1 MITQTD
7 VKMPT
12 SNPNQILPT
21 QIKVTTSTTNNDTV
35 KNIVVPTNAGKDY
48 FKPLDVTQYVAEIA
62 HKGQHLGG
70 LSVGL
75 KDGQYP
81 VNVTWDKEGFSK
93 NVGQIGQ
100 MWTKSWN
107 NFIDADQWKDMGMD
121 ILDTIVTDLFSDNAS
136 VLSPHDIAKKYENR
150 RANFESTYLNGNDY
164 NIENN
169 TNIATSTIKRDI
181 QLATTVTIMPT
192 IKTVVQGEPVVSIT
206 NENVEND
213 IIENTSTEIIDG
225 EDLAFNLD
233 ALSISDSSHITNL
246 KRAVSVFTDNLKQN
260 IDDVKSEQYVSDPDL
275 GESDGDE
282 LLRKDGQIWAP
293 GKLNGFVQKKL
304 STLKSVSPSITTE
317 GNENANYITVA
328 EYRRPPYETIERLI
342 KLDPDFLKHRFDAYF
357 LWGDPRTNDF
367 EDLFSKINT
376 DKEFAHLTP
385 YEKAVLSKEA
395 FAVRFCNI
403 NIPLTKNKE
412 FVLKFEQTEIRKVS
426 TTKEKR
432 KKAKFSLRLDNS
444 LVFADQFQA
453 MAGRNVTVDHNF
465 MNAFDTNR
473 RNGIDI
479 TSPWKRAAFVKEEF
493 RTMQYDWKDALKVVS
508 RSFAPN
514 SSIRDARL
522 NLVIKHRPLHRE
534 DLHRWD
540 SFQVFVFE
548 NVRILGLSDNIKF
561 SRESTDVQNMNV
573 DFTYKKMYV
582 FNSDNFSL
590 EK

>member
-1 MITQTD
+1 
-7 VKMPT
+7 
-12 SNPNQILPT
+12 
-21 QIKVTTSTTNNDTV
+21 
-35 KNIVVPTNAGKDY
+35 
-48 FKPLDVTQYVAEIA
+48 
-62 HKGQHLGG
+62 
-70 LSVGL
+70 
-75 KDGQYP
+75 
-81 VNVTWDKEGFSK
+81 
-93 NVGQIGQ
+93 
-100 MWTKSWN
+100 
-107 NFIDADQWKDMGMD
+107 
-121 ILDTIVTDLFSDNAS
+121 LFSDNAS

-357 LWGDPRTNDF
+357 L
-367 EDLFSKINT
+367 
-376 DKEFAHLTP
+376 
-385 YEKAVLSKEA
+385 
-395 FAVRFCNI
+395 C
-403 NIPLTKNKE
+403 
-412 FVLKFEQTEIRKVS
+412 
-426 TTKEKR
+426 
-432 KKAKFSLRLDNS
+432 
-444 LVFADQFQA
+444 
-453 MAGRNVTVDHNF
+453 
-465 MNAFDTNR
+465 
-473 RNGIDI
+473 
-479 TSPWKRAAFVKEEF
+479 
-493 RTMQYDWKDALKVVS
+493 
-508 RSFAPN
+508 
-514 SSIRDARL
+514 
-522 NLVIKHRPLHRE
+522 
-534 DLHRWD
+534 
-540 SFQVFVFE
+540 
-548 NVRILGLSDNIKF
+548 
-561 SRESTDVQNMNV
+561 
-573 DFTYKKMYV
+573 
-582 FNSDNFSL
+582 
-590 EK
+590 

>member
-21 QIKVTTSTTNNDTV
+21 QIKVTTSSTNNDTV

-93 NVGQIGQ
+93 NVEQIGQ

-121 ILDTIVTDLFSDNAS
+121 ILDTIVTDLFSENAS

-150 RANFESTYLNGNDY
+150 RANFESAYLNGNDY
-164 NIENN
+164 NKEND
-169 TNIATSTIKRDI
+169 TKIATSTIKRDI
-181 QLATTVTIMPT
+181 QLATTMTIMPT
-192 IKTVVQGEPVVSIT
+192 IKTVVPPV
-206 NENVEND
+206 NETVENGKSD
-213 IIENTSTEIIDG
+213 IIENVPIEVIDSGG
-225 EDLAFNLD
+225 EEAEMVKTAFNF
-233 ALSISDSSHITNL
+233 DSLPLRITNL

-260 IDDVKSEQYVSDPDL
+260 IDNVKSEQYVSDPDL

-317 GNENANYITVA
+317 DNTDYITVA

-357 LWGDPRTNDF
+357 LWGDPRTNNF

-395 FAVRFCNI
+395 FAVRFCNVI
-403 NIPLTKNKE
+403 IPLTKSKE
-412 FVLKFEQTEIRKVS
+412 FVLKFEQTEIRKIS

-465 MNAFDTNR
+465 MNVFDTNS
-473 RNGIDI
+473 RNGEDV

-514 SSIRDARL
+514 SSIRDTRL

-590 EK
+590 EN

>member
-12 SNPNQILPT
+12 SNPNQISPT
-21 QIKVTTSTTNNDTV
+21 QIKVTTSMTNNDTV

-121 ILDTIVTDLFSDNAS
+121 ILDTIFTDLFSENAS

-150 RANFESTYLNGNDY
+150 RAGFEYAYLNSNDY
-164 NIENN
+164 IKEND
-169 TNIATSTIKRDI
+169 TSTIVKDT
-181 QLATTVTIMPT
+181 QLATTVTVMPT
-192 IKTVVQGEPVVSIT
+192 IKTVVPSPIIDET
-206 NENVEND
+206 VESD
-213 IIENTSTEIIDG
+213 IIENVPIEIIDD
-225 EDLAFNLD
+225 EEVEIKTAFNF
-233 ALSISDSSHITNL
+233 DSLPLRITNL
-246 KRAVSVFTDNLKQN
+246 KRAVLVFTNNLKQN
-260 IDDVKSEQYVSDPDL
+260 IDNVKNEQYVSDPDL

-304 STLKSVSPSITTE
+304 STLKSTSPSTTTE
-317 GNENANYITVA
+317 DDGNANYITVA

-357 LWGDPRTNDF
+357 LWGDPRTNNF

-403 NIPLTKNKE
+403 IIPLAKSKE
-412 FVLKFEQTEIRKVS
+412 FVLKFEQTEIRKIS
-426 TTKEKR
+426 TTKEKK

-465 MNAFDTNR
+465 MNVFEKNS
-473 RNGIDI
+473 RNGEDV
-479 TSPWKRAAFVKEEF
+479 TSPWKRTAFVKEEF

-514 SSIRDARL
+514 SGIRDTRL

-534 DLHRWD
+534 DLNRWD

-548 NVRILGLSDNIKF
+548 NVRILGISDNIKF

-573 DFTYKKMYV
+573 DFTFKKMYV